1 MYPTDRH
8 YSKDHEWISVDGDSA
23 TMGITQYAQDQ
34 LGDIVFV
41 ELSEVDKRIQKG
53 DVIGTIESVKAVS
66 EIYAPLS
73 GTVTEINTV
82 LDDKPETVNGDPH
95 GVGWFCKIKL
105 ADTGELDELME
116 AAAYQSFVDSQ

>member
-41 ELSEVDKRIQKG
+41 ELPEVDKRIQKG

>member
-73 GTVTEINTV
+73 GTVTEINTM